1 MALIVI
7 GTACKASFPLIC
19 NLVFDY
25 ILLLWLIFSQFFALK
40 CSETLRRLTIGPVGA
55 CRKSLQWYW
64 SLHLTQTRSTLS
76 FTGQKSY
83 SVFACSVT
91 YEGVSVRPSVGP
103 SVGPYV
109 GPSVTR
115 FFYSKKTR
123 DNVWLTCSRAL
134 GWCLAFVRDPH
145 TQTLRHTRTYSP
157 HTRSICNYWSRA
169 GLVLYKMATTIAIHP
184 GVEIKEVDQKEK
196 ISWSDHV
203 CLGYSIPFFRG
214 QKQN

>member
-91 YEGVSVRPSVGP
+91 Y
-103 SVGPYV
+103 
-109 GPSVTR
+109 
-115 FFYSKKTR
+115 
-123 DNVWLTCSRAL
+123 
-134 GWCLAFVRDPH
+134 PH
-145 TQTLRHTRTYSP
+145 TTGFIHKSEMLDICLCEFKQADRQRNIPKYGCSESHILPAACLHLMWGCADISSVIKCKSNTEIQ
-157 HTRSICNYWSRA
+157 RSDW
-169 GLVLYKMATTIAIHP
+169 KMND
-184 GVEIKEVDQKEK
+184 K
-196 ISWSDHV
+196 
-203 CLGYSIPFFRG
+203 LF
-214 QKQN
+214 